1 MLPIGLDLG
10 TGFVKCAWNRN
21 QIKFPSLYAVKT
33 LDEWDEPQFGGNN
46 VIEAVGWKAMS
57 MMRSQGATE
66 IRPIVLGEPREEYEY
81 HIRLLIQNAIYEI
94 KKTISSDA
102 VGLKDIEEICMV
114 LGLPYK
120 STASKPLIKKILR
133 KIPQI
138 KKSTIVL
145 QASGTYLACG
155 RKSAVYVSIGQGTTE
170 VMVCENHQRI
180 FTDSFPIATEFIS
193 SKIGEYAYLDV
204 DLLKRNMANLNATI
218 DQFTM
223 SISSKIGAIQQKIGI
238 SLPVIFSGGCIM
250 IPGIREGFQKHLKRY
265 SIEVP
270 ENAEYLNAQGNLMY
284 AKKIASQK

>member
-1 MLPIGLDLG
+1 MLSVGLDLG

-21 QIKFPSLYAVKT
+21 QTKFPSLYAVRI
-33 LDEWDEPQFGGNN
+33 LDEWDDQQPGCNN

-66 IRPIVLGEPREEYEY
+66 IRPIILGEPREEYEY
-81 HIRLLIQNAIYEI
+81 HVRLLIQNAINEI
-94 KKTISSDA
+94 KKTFSSDA
-102 VGLKDIEEICMV
+102 VGPKDTEEMCVVI
-114 LGLPYK
+114 GLPYK
-120 STASKPLIKKILR
+120 STASKPLIQKILK

-138 KKSTIVL
+138 KKSAIVL
-145 QASGTYLACG
+145 QATGTYLACG

-170 VMVCENHQRI
+170 VLVYENHQRI

-204 DLLKRNMANLNATI
+204 DLLRRSMTHLNVVI

-223 SISSKIGAIQQKIGI
+223 NISSKIAAIQQKIGI

-250 IPGIREGFQKHLKRY
+250 IPGVKEGFQKHLKKY
-265 SIEVP
+265 AIEIP
-270 ENAEYLNAQGNLMY
+270 ENTEYLNAQGNLMY
-284 AKKIASQK
+284 AKKIASKK